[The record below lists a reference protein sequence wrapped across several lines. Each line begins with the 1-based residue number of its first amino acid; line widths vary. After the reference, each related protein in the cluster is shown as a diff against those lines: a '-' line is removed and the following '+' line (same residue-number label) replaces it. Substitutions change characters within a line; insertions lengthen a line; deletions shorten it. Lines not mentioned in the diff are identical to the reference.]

1 MDSSAN
7 IGSAKGRNKDPTSHD
22 GIKET
27 IDFRLIDF

>member
-1 MDSSAN
+1 MDGLAN
-7 IGSAKGRNKDPTSHD
+7 IGSVEGRNKDPTSHD